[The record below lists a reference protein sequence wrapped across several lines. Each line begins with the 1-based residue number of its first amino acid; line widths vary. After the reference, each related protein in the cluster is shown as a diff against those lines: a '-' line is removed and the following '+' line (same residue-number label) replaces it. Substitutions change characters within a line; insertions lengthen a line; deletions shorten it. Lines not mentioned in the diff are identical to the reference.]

1 MSVSGPRRVSLSVD
15 GMDCAS
21 CVSPLESAVAS
32 LLGVISV
39 SANLASE
46 RVDVSFDPT
55 ELSLAE
61 LVAAVVSAGHPVRP
75 LLAKFSP
82 DGMSCA
88 TCAGRIESAIMK
100 EPGVVSAQV
109 NLSNALAH
117 VAYQAGETETGSIVA
132 AVEAAWR
139 ALRAGTGN
147 MDLLVALGTSAAYL
161 LSVYV
166 TWVGAGELY
175 FEASAA
181 GITLVLLGRLLE
193 TRAKRGTTA
202 AIQALMALRP
212 RTARVIRDGV
222 EVDIPA
228 DAVSRGEVV
237 LVKPGESLPVDG
249 IILEG
254 ESQLDESL
262 LTGESLP
269 VSRKMGDEV
278 TGGSINGSGL
288 LRVEATRVGEESLLS
303 QIVSLVEEAQS
314 SKPPIQ
320 KTVDRVSAVFVPIV
334 IGASLLT
341 LTGWFF

>member
-1 MSVSGPRRVSLSVD
+1 MQF
-15 GMDCAS
+15 
-21 CVSPLESAVAS
+21 VA
-32 LLGVISV
+32 G
-39 SANLASE
+39 A
-46 RVDVSFDPT
+46 RFY
-55 ELSLAE
+55 
-61 LVAAVVSAGHPVRP
+61 R
-75 LLAKFSP
+75 
-82 DGMSCA
+82 
-88 TCAGRIESAIMK
+88 
-100 EPGVVSAQV
+100 
-109 NLSNALAH
+109 
-117 VAYQAGETETGSIVA
+117 
-132 AVEAAWR
+132 AAWR

-181 GITLVLLGRLLE
+181 VITLVLLGRLLE

-249 IILEG
+249 IIIEG

-269 VSRKMGDEV
+269 VSRKMGDEL
-278 TGGSINGSGL
+278 TSDSINGSGL
-288 LRVEATRVGEESLLS
+288 LCVEATRVGEESLLS

-320 KTVDRVSAVFVPIV
+320 KMVDRVSAVFVPIV

-341 LTGWFF
+341 LTGWFFLGVGWEHSLINAVSVLVIACPYAHRRQRPDRSGGGGRCGGGSCCGGGPTGRKGTGSGCGQRSRRACGHGGRWRQRRSRACSGRRGLCHGDRHRRGDA